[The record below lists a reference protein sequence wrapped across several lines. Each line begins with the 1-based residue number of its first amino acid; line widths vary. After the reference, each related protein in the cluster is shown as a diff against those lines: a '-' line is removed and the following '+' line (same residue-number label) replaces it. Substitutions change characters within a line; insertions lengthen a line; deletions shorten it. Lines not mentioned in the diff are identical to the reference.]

1 MKWKFIYLIYPLSL
15 IFITINDD
23 FMLHA
28 QIIIIKFSWRQLTV
42 SLDASK
48 TRENQFVVLVF
59 VLFFSINHIEG

>member
-1 MKWKFIYLIYPLSL
+1 
-15 IFITINDD
+15 
-23 FMLHA
+23 MLHA